1 MFIIREYSKKYKRQ
15 EILNI
20 KSYQFNNSGLYCIV
34 GPNGS
39 GKTTFIKSLV
49 GLVKY
54 DGDIYFNNT
63 NIKDLKNDIFK
74 EVCYISQFN
83 SMLLKLTLIDNLNIN
98 ELFLDEKNKVNTTLE
113 NKKICSLSGG
123 WQKRY
128 NFERFLNFDYK
139 CLILDEPTVS
149 LDNKNRKFLFD
160 YIKKVSES
168 KLVIVVTHDEELIE
182 LSDKV
187 IDINKINNSNVT
199 LEEVSVNKNIQ
210 EINKI
215 PFKYRLNII
224 KEDFFGH
231 FLKLIFSIFF
241 LASLLFVIVGSGY
254 DSDLYKNDICN
265 QILPYIEVDSYGY
278 SVEKTY
284 LTNGKLHNM
293 FMYKNYGINILDNES
308 YEKKDIEFFTYFS
321 YDTDSI
327 IISDLLAE
335 RLNIEFEDSYTIL
348 FEMDLGI
355 EPESSINL
363 FATDK
368 YTVESTNYNKTKEF
382 FNDREENDKYE
393 DIISFFSYVI
403 MPADFIFDFFS
414 KTYDNLPQPKYVV
427 SNTSEFLEYEKI
439 DYGIYYSLFYYIIRE
454 NSFNVYRIFGIV
466 LTIIFFL
473 FIIYFILYI
482 STKSKNFYHLIEKL
496 KAYSMSNKEI
506 LKTILLRDIAFS
518 VLMLSFIGIGTLILN
533 KYRSYIT
540 GEYYHYISNEYA
552 FEYNKIFFM
561 CSILVYLVMVGI
573 NLFKDRMDVE
583 SLC

>member
-241 LASLLFVIVGSGY
+241 LASLF
-254 DSDLYKNDICN
+254 C
-265 QILPYIEVDSYGY
+265 
-278 SVEKTY
+278 
-284 LTNGKLHNM
+284 
-293 FMYKNYGINILDNES
+293 
-308 YEKKDIEFFTYFS
+308 FT
-321 YDTDSI
+321 
-327 IISDLLAE
+327 
-335 RLNIEFEDSYTIL
+335 
-348 FEMDLGI
+348 
-355 EPESSINL
+355 
-363 FATDK
+363 
-368 YTVESTNYNKTKEF
+368 
-382 FNDREENDKYE
+382 
-393 DIISFFSYVI
+393 FFS
-403 MPADFIFDFFS
+403 
-414 KTYDNLPQPKYVV
+414 
-427 SNTSEFLEYEKI
+427 
-439 DYGIYYSLFYYIIRE
+439 
-454 NSFNVYRIFGIV
+454 
-466 LTIIFFL
+466 
-473 FIIYFILYI
+473 
-482 STKSKNFYHLIEKL
+482 SKNLVLFGP
-496 KAYSMSNKEI
+496 
-506 LKTILLRDIAFS
+506 LR
-518 VLMLSFIGIGTLILN
+518 N
-533 KYRSYIT
+533 
-540 GEYYHYISNEYA
+540 
-552 FEYNKIFFM
+552 
-561 CSILVYLVMVGI
+561 
-573 NLFKDRMDVE
+573 
-583 SLC
+583 